1 MEKKRTIEDKR
12 TQILHSAIEIF
23 AKKGL
28 ERGKIADIAK
38 QAGIGKGTIYEYFKS
53 KDEIFS
59 AIENLFVND
68 TIAQV
73 NRLVNSN
80 KSPTE
85 KIEEIVNY
93 SINMHEVMGDAILI
107 VSEMWAQHSRG
118 QWHGHKNSIFADMY
132 SSYHKVI
139 KEILTSGIKIGE
151 FREMNKD
158 GVATMLLALID
169 GMIWQDVIFKNDEK
183 FDQRKKEA
191 IKSFM
196 KGIKNVE

>member
-1 MEKKRTIEDKR
+1 MEKKKNIVDKK
-12 TQILHSAIEIF
+12 TQILYAAIEIF

-68 TIAQV
+68 SITQV
-73 NRLVNSN
+73 EQLINSK

-85 KIEEIVNY
+85 KIEEMANY
-93 SINMHEVMGDAILI
+93 NINIHEAMGDAII
-107 VSEMWAQHSRG
+107 IFAEMWAQHSRG
-118 QWHGHKNSIFADMY
+118 QWYGHRKSVFADMY
-132 SSYHKVI
+132 TNYHKAI
-139 KEILTSGIKIGE
+139 REILTDGIEIGE

-169 GMIWQDVIFKNDEK
+169 GILWQSVIFKNVDNFGQWK
-183 FDQRKKEA
+183 SEA
-191 IKSFM
+191 IKSFIN
-196 KGIKNVE
+196 GIKK

>member
-1 MEKKRTIEDKR
+1 MEKKKNITEKK
-12 TQILHSAIEIF
+12 TQILYAAIEIF

-68 TIAQV
+68 AIMQV
-73 NRLVNSN
+73 DQLLNSN

-85 KIEEIVNY
+85 KIEEIANY
-93 SINMHEVMGDAILI
+93 NINIHEVMGDAII
-107 VSEMWAQHSRG
+107 IFAEMWAQHSRG
-118 QWHGHKNSIFADMY
+118 QWHGHNKSVFVDMY
-132 SSYHKVI
+132 TNYHKAI
-139 KEILTSGIKIGE
+139 REILGEGIETGE

-169 GMIWQDVIFKNDEK
+169 GILWQSVIFKNVDN
-183 FDQRKKEA
+183 FDQWKKEA
-191 IKSFM
+191 IKSFIN
-196 KGIKNVE
+196 GIKK

>member
-85 KIEEIVNY
+85 KIEEIINY

>member
-73 NRLVNSN
+73 NRLVNSS

-118 QWHGHKNSIFADMY
+118 QWHGHKNSIFANMY

-139 KEILTSGIKIGE
+139 KEILASGIKIGE

>member
-28 ERGKIADIAK
+28 ERGKIADIA
-38 QAGIGKGTIYEYFKS
+38 QHAGIGKGTIYEYFKS

-85 KIEEIVNY
+85 KIEEIVNH
-93 SINMHEVMGDAILI
+93 SINMHEVMGDTILI

>member
-1 MEKKRTIEDKR
+1 MEKMKISDNKKTR
-12 TQILHSAIEIF
+12 ILYAAIEVF

-68 TIAQV
+68 GITQIDQ
-73 NRLVNSN
+73 LVNSK

-85 KIEEIVNY
+85 KIEEMANY
-93 SINMHEVMGDAILI
+93 NINIHETMGDAII
-107 VSEMWAQHSRG
+107 IFVEMWAQHSRG
-118 QWHGHKNSIFADMY
+118 QWHGHKKSIFTDMY
-132 SSYHKVI
+132 TSYHSAI
-139 KEILTSGIKIGE
+139 KEILTNGIEIGE

-169 GMIWQDVIFKNDEK
+169 GIMWQSVIFKNIDN
-183 FDQRKKEA
+183 FDQWKKEA
-191 IKSFM
+191 IKSFI
-196 KGIKNVE
+196 KGIKK

>member
-1 MEKKRTIEDKR
+1 MEKKIVTEDKR
-12 TQILHSAIEIF
+12 IQILYAAVEIF

-38 QAGIGKGTIYEYFKS
+38 HAGIGKGTIYEYFKS

-59 AIENLFVND
+59 AIETLFIND
-68 TIAQV
+68 TITQV
-73 NRLVNSN
+73 YKLVNSN

-85 KIEEIVNY
+85 KIEEIISYSVN
-93 SINMHEVMGDAILI
+93 IHEAMGDAILI
-107 VSEMWAQHSRG
+107 ISEMWAQHSRG
-118 QWHGHKNSIFADMY
+118 QWHGHKKSIFADMY
-132 SSYHKVI
+132 NSYHKTI
-139 KEILTSGIKIGE
+139 KEILTNGIEIGE

-169 GMIWQDVIFKNDEK
+169 GMIWQDVIFKNDK
-183 FDQRKKEA
+183 DFDQRKKAA

-196 KGIKNVE
+196 NGIKK

>member
-1 MEKKRTIEDKR
+1 MENKKIIENKR
-12 TQILHSAIEIF
+12 TQILYAAIEVF
-23 AKKGL
+23 AKEGL

-68 TIAQV
+68 TIAQIDKL
-73 NRLVNSN
+73 NNSK

-132 SSYHKVI
+132 SS
-139 KEILTSGIKIGE
+139 KIGE
-151 FREMNKD
+151 FRVMNKD

-196 KGIKNVE
+196 NGIIL

>member
-1 MEKKRTIEDKR
+1 MEKKKIIEEKR

-23 AKKGL
+23 AQKGL

-68 TIAQV
+68 GIAQV
-73 NRLVNSN
+73 DKLINSK
-80 KSPTE
+80 KSPTD
-85 KIEEIVNY
+85 KIEEMANY
-93 SINMHEVMGDAILI
+93 NINIHEAMGDAII
-107 VSEMWAQHSRG
+107 IFAEMWAQHSRG
-118 QWHGHKNSIFADMY
+118 QWHGHKKSIFANIY
-132 SSYHKVI
+132 TSYHKAI
-139 KEILTSGIKIGE
+139 KEILTNGIEIGE

-169 GMIWQDVIFKNDEK
+169 GIMWQSVIFKNVDN
-183 FDQRKKEA
+183 FDQWKKEA
-191 IKSFM
+191 IKSFI
-196 KGIKNVE
+196 KGIKK

>member
-1 MEKKRTIEDKR
+1 MEKKRIIEDKR

-28 ERGKIADIAK
+28 ERGKIADIA
-38 QAGIGKGTIYEYFKS
+38 QHAGIGKGTIYEYFKS

-85 KIEEIVNY
+85 KIEEIVNH
-93 SINMHEVMGDAILI
+93 SINMHEVMGDTILI